1 MASEIRVNQ
10 IQSRTGVSTV
20 SFTDSGPIL
29 AGVSTVQGSLTV
41 DGNLNVDGVI
51 TYDDVTNVDSV
62 GIITAQAGI
71 RVTGGLVGI
80 GSDDPQAPLNV
91 VNTNSNTPTVWI
103 RNTSGG
109 GDSPALRVQGGANNN
124 NAVGTFEVRDY
135 DGNVDFKVGGT
146 GSVGI
151 GTAST
156 DRVLAVYGTGINGT
170 QLAIDAPDKG
180 AAGIM
185 MTGERQYEIQSTATN
200 YGAAPA
206 SFIVY
211 DRTANAL
218 RLGISSE
225 GYVTKPN
232 NPCFSATGSSSGT
245 AVNANSSLTLPYD
258 SEYFDVTSSYDHTN
272 YKFTAPVAGKYFF
285 YASVLNFPNTN
296 SGYFTIIGAINGSA
310 SYAYGFA
317 RRNDL
322 KLQNDVNFST
332 ILNLSAGDTYEVI
345 YDTASGSNYNYYLA
359 TGHARFFGYLVQ

>member
-41 DGNLNVDGVI
+41 EGNLNIDGVI

-91 VNTNSNTPTVWI
+91 VNTNANTPTVWI

-124 NAVGTFEVRDY
+124 NTVGTFEVRDY

-156 DRVLAVYGTGINGT
+156 DRVLAVYGVGNLGT
-170 QLAIDAPDKG
+170 QLAIDSPNDD
-180 AAGIM
+180 AAGLSIE
-185 MTGERQYEIQSTATN
+185 GDRRYEIQSTSTT
-200 YGAAPA
+200 YSAAPR

-211 DRTANAL
+211 DRTDNAI

-232 NPCFSATGSSSGT
+232 NPCFSATGSSTGT
-245 AVNANSSLTLPYD
+245 AVNASSTVTFPYTT
-258 SEYFDVTSSYDHTN
+258 EYFDVTSSYDHTN
-272 YKFTAPVAGKYFF
+272 YKFTAPISGKYFF
-285 YASVLNFPNTN
+285 YASMLNFPNDNT
-296 SGYFTIIGAINGSA
+296 GYFTLHGAINGSG
-310 SYAYGFA
+310 SFAYGFA

-322 KLQNDVNFST
+322 KLQNDLNFSI
-332 ILNLSAGDTYEVI
+332 ILNLSAGDTYEVK
-345 YDTASGSNYNYYLA
+345 YDTSTGSSYNYYSS
-359 TGHARFFGYLVQ
+359 TGHAHFFGYLIQ